1 MKVLDVNEFQSGL
14 ERNVNRLTRLES
26 EMKQIET
33 AIQGLT
39 QLEESLKGQ
48 GGEALRGFYENC
60 HLPFLE
66 FFNTFKA
73 SFEGVLQEMKS
84 ALTSLEPDG
93 SGFIRQESLE
103 GEVEQGLNNAKQVT
117 EELTNETNNIMDSV
131 SDIVSLP
138 NLDDSEVQA
147 GVQDAKRERNQTL
160 EHLMQFDQSQTSAL
174 STIQSD
180 LLLMKTWISNI
191 ESMMTEG
198 VTDVNFPAEQ
208 WKSFA
213 LQHPL
218 TQTLAY
224 RSQQM
229 NQIIGMNPLLAPS
242 FIGGANPYTI
252 PGLHQNSQIPL
263 YNFGINGATVS
274 TNFVSYM
281 KQQQEQIAT
290 ELSCPVPTDVEEVK
304 EEENSGFLGFLGDVG
319 KGALDVGKGALDFL
333 ILDDLKTL
341 ADGDASLFEK
351 GFAAASILPIGK
363 LLKVPKALDAIADA
377 NKLINKSNV
386 DEVVDKGYDH
396 SKHTYNMVENPGPL
410 AKMNEGAA
418 STFRSGKYN
427 VIELDSDTILY
438 RSGKAG
444 GGKNALGQYFTREPG
459 TLVEGR
465 IDSAVKAQWI
475 DPKTGV
481 LTGTSPLETVYE
493 IKIPKGTTI
502 YEGPA
507 ANQGGI
513 YKGGGNQI
521 FVSEP
526 WKIKGVEVLSSKPI
540 K

>member
-84 ALTSLEPDG
+84 ALSSLEPDV

-147 GVQDAKRERNQTL
+147 SVQDAKRERNQTI
-160 EHLMQFDQSQTSAL
+160 EHLMQFDQSQSSAL
-174 STIQSD
+174 ATIQSD
-180 LLLMKTWISNI
+180 LMLMKTWISNI

-218 TQTLAY
+218 TQALAY
-224 RSQQM
+224 RSQPM
-229 NQIIGMNPLLAPS
+229 NQIIGMNPLLAPG

-281 KQQQEQIAT
+281 KQQEQIAT

-304 EEENSGFLGFLGDVG
+304 EEENGGFLGFLGDVG
-319 KGALDVGKGALDFL
+319 KGALNVGKGALDFL

-377 NKLINKSNV
+377 NKLINKSNI

>member
-84 ALTSLEPDG
+84 ALSSLEPDV

-117 EELTNETNNIMDSV
+117 EELTNETNNILDSV

-174 STIQSD
+174 TTIQSD

-218 TQTLAY
+218 TQALAY
-224 RSQQM
+224 RSQPM
-229 NQIIGMNPLLAPS
+229 NQIIGMNPLLAPG

-281 KQQQEQIAT
+281 KQQEQIAT

-304 EEENSGFLGFLGDVG
+304 EEENGGFLGFLGDVG
-319 KGALDVGKGALDFL
+319 KGALNVGKGALDFL

-363 LLKVPKALDAIADA
+363 LLKVPKALDAITDA
-377 NKLINKSNV
+377 NKLINKSNI

>member
-26 EMKQIET
+26 EIKQIET

-66 FFNTFKA
+66 FFITFKA
-73 SFEGVLQEMKS
+73 SFESVLQEMKS
-84 ALTSLEPDG
+84 ALSSLEPDA

-117 EELTNETNNIMDSV
+117 EELTSETNNIMDSV
-131 SDIVSLP
+131 SDIVNLP
-138 NLDDSEVQA
+138 NLDDSEVQT
-147 GVQDAKRERNQTL
+147 GVQDAKRQRDQTI
-160 EHLMQFDQSQTSAL
+160 EQLMQFDQSQTSAL
-174 STIQSD
+174 TTIQTD

-218 TQTLAY
+218 TQALAY
-224 RSQQM
+224 RLQPM
-229 NQIIGMNPLLAPS
+229 NHIIGMNPLLAPG
-242 FIGGANPYTI
+242 FIGGANAYTI

-263 YNFGINGATVS
+263 YNFGMNGATVS

-281 KQQQEQIAT
+281 KQQEQIAL
-290 ELSCPVPTDVEEVK
+290 EMSCPAPTDVDAVK
-304 EEENSGFLGFLGDVG
+304 EEENGVLSFLGDVG
-319 KGALDVGKGALDFL
+319 NGALNVGKGVLDFL
-333 ILDDLKTL
+333 ILDDLNTL
-341 ADGDASLFEK
+341 ADENASWGAK
-351 GFAAASILPIGK
+351 GLAAASIIPIGK
-363 LLKVPKALDAIADA
+363 LLKIPKALDVVADSD
-377 NKLINKSNV
+377 KLFKKSNV
-386 DEVVDKGYDH
+386 DEIIDKY
-396 SKHTYNMVENPGPL
+396 TYNMIENPGPL

-418 STFRSGKYN
+418 STFRSGMYN
-427 VIELDSDTILY
+427 VIELESDTILY

-459 TLVEGR
+459 TLIEGR

-493 IKIPKGTTI
+493 IKIPKGTKV

-507 ANQGGI
+507 GNQGGI
-513 YKGGGNQI
+513 YLGGGNQL
-521 FVSEP
+521 FVPEP

>member
-84 ALTSLEPDG
+84 ALSSLEPDA

-174 STIQSD
+174 TSIQSD

-218 TQTLAY
+218 TQALAY
-224 RSQQM
+224 RSQPM
-229 NQIIGMNPLLAPS
+229 NQIIGMNPLLAPG
-242 FIGGANPYTI
+242 FIGGSNPYTI

-281 KQQQEQIAT
+281 KQQEQIAK

-304 EEENSGFLGFLGDVG
+304 EEENGGFLGFLGDVG

-377 NKLINKSNV
+377 NKLINKSNI

>member
-84 ALTSLEPDG
+84 ALSSLEPDV

-147 GVQDAKRERNQTL
+147 SVQDAKRERNQTI
-160 EHLMQFDQSQTSAL
+160 EHLMQFDQSQSSAL
-174 STIQSD
+174 TTIQSD

-218 TQTLAY
+218 TQALAY
-224 RSQQM
+224 RSQPM
-229 NQIIGMNPLLAPS
+229 NQIIGMNPLLAPG

-281 KQQQEQIAT
+281 KQQEQIAK

-304 EEENSGFLGFLGDVG
+304 EEENGGFLGFLGDVG
-319 KGALDVGKGALDFL
+319 KGALNVGKGALDFL

-363 LLKVPKALDAIADA
+363 LLKVPKALDAITDA
-377 NKLINKSNV
+377 NKLINKSNI

>member
-84 ALTSLEPDG
+84 ALSSLEPDA

-174 STIQSD
+174 TTIQSD

-198 VTDVNFPAEQ
+198 VTDVNFPTEQ

-218 TQTLAY
+218 TQALAY
-224 RSQQM
+224 RSQPM
-229 NQIIGMNPLLAPS
+229 NQIIGMNPLLAPG
-242 FIGGANPYTI
+242 FIGGSNPYTI

-281 KQQQEQIAT
+281 KQQEQIAK

-304 EEENSGFLGFLGDVG
+304 EEENGGFLGFLGDVG

-363 LLKVPKALDAIADA
+363 LLKVPKALDAITDA
-377 NKLINKSNV
+377 NKLINKSNI